1 MKTMK
6 TYYDFIMVTL
16 SPVLNYANVNFSKF
30 GQAENGQWYSWS
42 INREMDFN
50 NGIKYLLKH
59 NMKMEK
65 DKKLFVATK
74 TRKH

>member
-1 MKTMK
+1 MKR

-16 SPVLNYANVNFSKF
+16 SPSLNFASVNFCKF
-30 GQAENGQWYSWS
+30 GRTENGQWYSWN
-42 INREMDFN
+42 ITREMNFD

-59 NMKMEK
+59 NMKMER

-74 TRKH
+74 ARKQ